1 MKLIGPPVVRLQL
14 RDAVERRLN
23 LRASARPHT
32 RKQRQLLIGRVLG
45 RSLLEIPESSHGGR
59 TLLVRQGSA
68 ASIVSNTSQDPQE
81 EFDPTV
87 TVAQQA
93 ERLLKAVLRCCA
105 DLYRHAAARSSS
117 SIARGNNSSFSTRMC
132 SSKSDSRSASPW

>member
-1 MKLIGPPVVRLQL
+1 MQLIGPLVVSLQL

-32 RKQRQLLIGRVLG
+32 GKQRLFLIGGVLG
-45 RSLLEIPESSHGGR
+45 RSLPEIFQSSHQCG

-68 ASIVSNTSQDPQE
+68 ARIVSDTSQDPQE
-81 EFDPTV
+81 EFDPTMTV
-87 TVAQQA
+87 TQQA

-105 DLYRHAAARSSS
+105 NLYRH
-117 SIARGNNSSFSTRMC
+117 
-132 SSKSDSRSASPW
+132 